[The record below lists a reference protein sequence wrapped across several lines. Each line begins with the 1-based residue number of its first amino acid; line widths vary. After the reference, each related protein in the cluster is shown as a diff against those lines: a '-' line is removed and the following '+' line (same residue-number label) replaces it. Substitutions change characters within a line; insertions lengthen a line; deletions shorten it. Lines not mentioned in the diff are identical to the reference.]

1 LRVAPSRSTAAL
13 SKGWR
18 GELDI
23 PARAGHNPPSRHRGN
38 GRIARHHQPRSAG
51 IGPGPAFTA
60 FAGEELFLDLV
71 SKVAALIHSLIAF
84 HPFLDGNKR
93 TALVAADVCLRL
105 NGYRLV
111 PSEQIEPFF
120 WSVARGEND
129 VNQIA
134 QWLSTHVQ
142 PFADK

>member
-1 LRVAPSRSTAAL
+1 
-13 SKGWR
+13 
-18 GELDI
+18 
-23 PARAGHNPPSRHRGN
+23 
-38 GRIARHHQPRSAG
+38 
-51 IGPGPAFTA
+51 
-60 FAGEELFLDLV
+60 LFLDLV